1 LVSADT
7 IKGGVS
13 GFQAALD
20 KVKQNADALKSSVS
34 ADNQADVQALE
45 DSLSKLQTAI
55 TNVGSSGVA
64 GVVTAAKDAFT
75 SASSLISKLQAG
87 C

>member
-55 TNVGSSGVA
+55 TNVGSAGVA

-75 SASSLISKLQAG
+75 SASALIAKLQAG